1 VSALT
6 THNREG
12 RYHRPPMRLSRKLTA
27 LGAFFVL
34 TLAVAGCGSGGL
46 SGNAVAVV
54 AGNRISM
61 RAFDHWMFVAAKGN
75 SSSTPGAPV
84 IVPTDPP
91 NFSGCIKQ
99 VRQQIPSL
107 AKTPDK
113 TLKAECAQ
121 LFQSLSSQVMDF
133 LIKSYWYQLLAHKL
147 HINLTHAQLNA
158 AFAQARKQSNLTSTA
173 ALNKFLSGTGQT
185 MSDILYRVRVNE
197 LYKDLIKHETK
208 QVTPT
213 AIASYYQAHP
223 TQFGSPETRNLRIVR
238 TNSKSQAQAAY
249 SALKSGHSWQTVAK
263 KYSVDTATKNSG
275 GLLTGVTNG
284 EEEHALNQVAFSAPV
299 NKLEG
304 PVHGTFGWYV
314 VEVIKVTP
322 ATHQSLAKATPAIKQ
337 LLTSQYQSAAA
348 TAVDSAAKKNWGK
361 QTNCRSAYAMAD
373 CAGYKAPKTSTSPV
387 SPTQPPPS
395 GQTGATGS
403 STATQTSSSTTST
416 KNKG

>member
-1 VSALT
+1 
-6 THNREG
+6 
-12 RYHRPPMRLSRKLTA
+12 MRLSRKLTA

-34 TLAVAGCGSGGL
+34 ALAVAGCGSGGL
-46 SGNAVAVV
+46 SGTSVADV
-54 AGNRISM
+54 AGNQISM

-84 IVPTDPP
+84 IVPNDPP
-91 NFSGCIKQ
+91 NFTSCIKQ

-113 TLKAECAQ
+113 TLKTECAA

-147 HINLTHAQLNA
+147 HVNLTKAQLNA
-158 AFAQARKQSNLTSTA
+158 AFAQARKQSNLTTTA
-173 ALNKFLSGTGQT
+173 ALDKFLSQTGQT

-197 LYKDLIKHETK
+197 LYKDLIKRETK
-208 QVTPT
+208 QVNAA
-213 AIASYYQAHP
+213 AIAAYYKAHP

-238 TNSKSQAQAAY
+238 TNSKTQAQAAY
-249 SALKSGHSWQTVAK
+249 SALKSGQSWQTVAK

-284 EEEHALNQVAFSAPV
+284 EEEHALNQVAFSAPL

-314 VEVIKVTP
+314 VEVVKVTA
-322 ATHQSLAKATPAIKQ
+322 ATHQSLAKATLLIRQ
-337 LLTSQYQSAAA
+337 LLTSQYQTAAA
-348 TAVDSAAKKNWGK
+348 TAVDTAAKRNWGK
-361 QTNCRSAYAMAD
+361 QTNCRSGYAMAD
-373 CAGYKAPKTSTSPV
+373 CAGYKPPKTSTSPV
-387 SPTQPPPS
+387 SPSPS
-395 GQTGATGS
+395 GATGATGS
-403 STATQTSSSTTST
+403 STATAPQTTPSTTTT
-416 KNKG
+416 KKKG